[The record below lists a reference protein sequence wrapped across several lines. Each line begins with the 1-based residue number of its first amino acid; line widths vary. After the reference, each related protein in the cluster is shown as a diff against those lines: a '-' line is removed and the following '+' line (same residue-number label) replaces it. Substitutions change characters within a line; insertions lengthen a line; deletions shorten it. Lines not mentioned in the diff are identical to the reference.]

1 MNKFFKMR
9 TKLLI
14 NPRFQYSVMGYSIFV
29 FLILIT
35 ILYLSNAQ
43 FFNIFIDQARQLG
56 IPENHVFYKFINEQK
71 RIMNKV
77 FLIGG
82 SLSFLVI
89 FFGGLYLSNKVAGPL
104 YRLTKFLNE
113 RQQGDQTQLKFRKG
127 DYFLEVQDAINKYLN
142 KQ

>member
-1 MNKFFKMR
+1 
-9 TKLLI
+9 
-14 NPRFQYSVMGYSIFV
+14 V